1 MATPQQAPD
10 QADVKGSAE
19 PLSIDSNQ
27 KAVDAASSQEQPLSD
42 QDEQTRT
49 SDASHEANTIDLSRD
64 SQIKIGSH
72 SEGGEHSSVVQL
84 PNVSASQVQ
93 TVLYAGY
100 ANPAG
105 EWEDYPHYLSVEG
118 LEIGSAG
125 MYNENHSLLFHTGFG
140 FSPQMPYG
148 PYSPVTTPLPSI
160 SGDGQLYSPQ
170 HFPFTAPYY
179 QQPPGMP
186 YMNPP
191 SPMSQADPMMPVD
204 PQGAF
209 LTDALSSSSLLFGP
223 RPGYHLSYGSFGRDW
238 SKPSDGSGS
247 VTTLPSPAAS
257 PQPIGAPGSFGQST
271 IPAASGMASQH
282 QKSLYGFGSSNSSYE
297 RGYSHSGLYQHVGNF
312 VGSTPSLGMNN
323 RNSIAVDKG
332 RRRGKGSALVCS
344 CNGPLD
350 FLNEQSRGPRATRP
364 KKQAAE
370 QDSLPENKRDKPITG
385 VNEELYNSPD
395 FPTEYTNARFFIIKS
410 YSEDN
415 VHKSIKYGVWASTA
429 NGNKKLDSA
438 FHEAKERE
446 DPYPIF
452 LFFSVN
458 ASGQFCGV
466 AEMVGPVDFEK
477 SVDYW
482 QQDKWTGQ
490 FPVKWHI
497 VKDVPNNLFRHIILE
512 NNENKPVT
520 NSRDTQEVKLEQGL
534 EMLTIFKNHEAE
546 MSILDDFEFYEQREK
561 AMQENKA
568 LLLQQQQQ
576 HQQQQISANSVAG
589 HGDRISHITKSFAQV
604 VRLEE
609 ANSRGQLADKSAS
622 LNTSASAATPEEAKK
637 PNAAAPKESS

>member
-297 RGYSHSGLYQHVGNF
+297 RGYSHSGLYQHV
-312 VGSTPSLGMNN
+312 
-323 RNSIAVDKG
+323 AK
-332 RRRGKGSALVCS
+332 
-344 CNGPLD
+344 
-350 FLNEQSRGPRATRP
+350 PRPTATRP

-370 QDSLPENKRDKPITG
+370 QDSLPEIKGQAITG

-395 FPTEYTNARFFIIKS
+395 FPTEYTNA
-410 YSEDN
+410 SEDN

-446 DPYPIF
+446 DPYP
-452 LFFSVN
+452 FFCFSR
-458 ASGQFCGV
+458 GQFCGV
-466 AEMVGPVDFEK
+466 AEMVGPVD
-477 SVDYW
+477 SRRA
-482 QQDKWTGQ
+482 WTIGSKTSGPASSRQ
-490 FPVKWHI
+490 VHI
-497 VKDVPNNLFRHIILE
+497 VKDVRIICSVYHSSRIMRISC
-512 NNENKPVT
+512 N
-520 NSRDTQEVKLEQGL
+520 NSRDTQE
-534 EMLTIFKNHEAE
+534 NHEAE

-622 LNTSASAATPEEAKK
+622 LNTSASAATPKKQEA
-637 PNAAAPKESS
+637 NAAAPKKAVREEAPQKLIFFINAFLSSS